1 MAVALR
7 NAFKALNP
15 EDRRMARRSR
25 RTEAYILLALAI
37 AINALIVYG
46 FVTRPVVAY
55 HLSTPLEY
63 NGTIDLSSEDLT
75 VVLEARNLGGAPAR
89 LDFAVRIYNM
99 TLTGPGDLEASPYA
113 DFTLIEIPL
122 EGLIK
127 ASEED
132 EKTITL
138 TNDRD
143 ADYLVLVFSLETR
156 RSLNPVVGF
165 FGSFEIQQPER
176 PTALLLKRIEPGVY
190 KRVTQR

>member
-1 MAVALR
+1 MAQ
-7 NAFKALNP
+7 
-15 EDRRMARRSR
+15 RSR
-25 RTEAYILLALAI
+25 RTEAYILLVLAI

-63 NGTIDLSSEDLT
+63 NGTIDLSAKDLT

-89 LDFAVRIYNM
+89 LDFGVRIYNM
-99 TLTGPGDLEASPYA
+99 TLTGPEDLDVTPY
-113 DFTLIEIPL
+113 DDYTLITIPL
-122 EGLIK
+122 EGPIK
-127 ASEED
+127 ASGED

-138 TNDRD
+138 TYDGD
-143 ADYLVLVFSLETR
+143 ADYLVLVFSLGTR
-156 RSLNPVVGF
+156 RSVNPVAGF

>member
-1 MAVALR
+1 MAQ
-7 NAFKALNP
+7 
-15 EDRRMARRSR
+15 RSR
-25 RTEAYILLALAI
+25 RPEAYILLVLAI

-46 FVTRPVVAY
+46 FVTRPIVAY

-63 NGTIDLSSEDLT
+63 NGTIDLSAEDLT

-99 TLTGPGDLEASPYA
+99 TLTGPGDLESIHYEA
-113 DFTLIEIPL
+113 FTLIRIPL
-122 EGLIK
+122 EGSIK
-127 ASEED
+127 ASGEA

-138 TNDRD
+138 TNDGD
-143 ADYLVLVFSLETR
+143 ADYLVLVFALETR
-156 RSLNPVVGF
+156 RSLNPVTGF
-165 FGSFEIQQPER
+165 FGSFEVQKPER

>member
-1 MAVALR
+1 MAQ
-7 NAFKALNP
+7 
-15 EDRRMARRSR
+15 RSR

-99 TLTGPGDLEASPYA
+99 TPTGPEGLEASPYA
-113 DFTLIEIPL
+113 DFTLIRIPL
-122 EGLIK
+122 EGPIK
-127 ASEED
+127 ASEEA

-138 TNDRD
+138 TNSGD
-143 ADYLVLVFSLETR
+143 ADYLVLVFALETR
-156 RSLNPVVGF
+156 RSLNPFAGF
-165 FGSFEIQQPER
+165 FGSFEVQQPER

>member
-1 MAVALR
+1 MR
-7 NAFKALNP
+7 NAFKALNS
-15 EDRRMARRSR
+15 EDREMAQRSR

-46 FVTRPVVAY
+46 FVTRPIVAY

-63 NGTIDLSSEDLT
+63 NGTIDLRSEDLT

-89 LDFAVRIYNM
+89 LDFAVRIYNL
-99 TLTGPGDLEASPYA
+99 TLTGPEGLEATYYD
-113 DFTLIEIPL
+113 DFTLISVPL
-122 EGLIK
+122 EGPIK
-127 ASEED
+127 ASGEA

-143 ADYLVLVFSLETR
+143 ADYLVLVFALETR
-156 RSLNPVVGF
+156 RSLNPVTGF
-165 FGSFEIQQPER
+165 FRSFEAQQPER
-176 PTALLLKRIEPGVY
+176 PTALLLKRIEAGVY

>member
-1 MAVALR
+1 MAQG
-7 NAFKALNP
+7 
-15 EDRRMARRSR
+15 SR

-37 AINALIVYG
+37 AVNSLIVYG

-75 VVLEARNLGGAPAR
+75 VVLEASNLGGAPAR
-89 LDFAVRIYNM
+89 LDFGVRIYNM
-99 TLTGPGDLEASPYA
+99 TPTGPEGPEVIPYD
-113 DFTLIEIPL
+113 DFTLIRISL
-122 EGLIK
+122 EGPIK
-127 ASEED
+127 ASEEA

-138 TNDRD
+138 TNDGN

-156 RSLNPVVGF
+156 RSLNPVTGF

-176 PTALLLKRIEPGVY
+176 PTALLLKRVELGVY